1 MGSFDNHRN
10 ASRPVVLTSPGDG
23 QDGASAGGE
32 GAAEETALIRR
43 VQAGDLEAFDGLV
56 RRYLNRVYSVAYR
69 VLWNRADAEDVVQ
82 ESFLSALDH
91 IGSFEAGHPFGP
103 WVYRIAM
110 NRALSMRRSRGR
122 RRTDTIPEQIASAE
136 PSPLVTVAQADVFAQ
151 LRAALAELPERQRVS
166 FELHELDGFSVEE
179 VARMFGVNAGTVR
192 WHIHQARHRLRQA
205 MQSVRNDAGAE
216 YGS

>member
-1 MGSFDNHRN
+1 MLLASSEERQGSD
-10 ASRPVVLTSPGDG
+10 
-23 QDGASAGGE
+23 SALGE
-32 GAAEETALIRR
+32 GAAEEEALIRR
-43 VQAGDLEAFDGLV
+43 VQAGELDAFDGRV
-56 RRYLNRVYSVAYR
+56 RRHLNRVYSVAFR
-69 VLWNRADAEDVVQ
+69 VLWDRADAEDAVQ

-122 RRTDTIPEQIASAE
+122 RRTDTIPGQIASSE
-136 PSPLVTVAQADVFAQ
+136 PSPLLAVVQADVFAQ

-166 FELHELDGFSVEE
+166 FELHELDGFSVDE

-205 MQSVRNDAGAE
+205 MQSVRNDAGAG
-216 YGS
+216 YG

>member
-1 MGSFDNHRN
+1 MLLASSEERQGSD
-10 ASRPVVLTSPGDG
+10 
-23 QDGASAGGE
+23 SALGE
-32 GAAEETALIRR
+32 GAAEEEALIRR
-43 VQAGDLEAFDGLV
+43 VQAGELDAFDGLV
-56 RRYLNRVYSVAYR
+56 RRHLNRVYSVAFR
-69 VLWNRADAEDVVQ
+69 VLWDRADAEDAVQ

-122 RRTDTIPEQIASAE
+122 RRTDTIPGQIASSE
-136 PSPLVTVAQADVFAQ
+136 PSPLLAVVQADVFAQ

-166 FELHELDGFSVEE
+166 FELHELDGFSVDE

-205 MQSVRNDAGAE
+205 MQSVRNDAGAG
-216 YGS
+216 YG

>member
-1 MGSFDNHRN
+1 MLLASSEERQGSD
-10 ASRPVVLTSPGDG
+10 
-23 QDGASAGGE
+23 SALGE
-32 GAAEETALIRR
+32 GAAEEEALIRR
-43 VQAGDLEAFDGLV
+43 VQAGELDAFDGLV
-56 RRYLNRVYSVAYR
+56 RRHLNRVYSVAFR
-69 VLWNRADAEDVVQ
+69 VLWDRADAEDAVQ

-122 RRTDTIPEQIASAE
+122 RRTDTIPGQIASSE
-136 PSPLVTVAQADVFAQ
+136 PSPLLAVVQADVFAQ
-151 LRAALAELPERQRVS
+151 LHAALAELPERQRVS
-166 FELHELDGFSVEE
+166 FELHELDGFSVDE

-205 MQSVRNDAGAE
+205 MQSVRNDAGAG
-216 YGS
+216 YG